1 MKETQRGTG
10 NTSTTQRGRS
20 IHRLV
25 PGHRIVWAQISPSDL
40 FPLKKYSNNDII
52 GKKGRNRNVVV
63 REGQKQLSKVALQSY
78 VAIAQLLR
86 SAAQKC
92 CFLGQRE
99 RLWPESR
106 VQYLDVKLGV
116 SLIEN
121 M

>member
-1 MKETQRGTG
+1 MKEMQRGT
-10 NTSTTQRGRS
+10 NKTPTTRRGRS
-20 IHRLV
+20 IHCLV
-25 PGHRIVWAQISPSDL
+25 PGNKIVWAQISRSDL
-40 FPLKKYSNNDII
+40 FPLKKYIKNDIQ
-52 GKKGRNRNVVV
+52 GEKDRNKDVVV